1 MGDIQHAEAGGREM
15 LPEISVALSVAVS
28 PSTFAFQEAS
38 AAASLES
45 EE

>member
-15 LPEISVALSVAVS
+15 LPEISVALSVTVS
-28 PSTFAFQEAS
+28 PSTFEFEETS